1 MKRFI
6 LTNLPILLVA
16 VAGSTMM
23 STKLM
28 TSIANAQEITVITS
42 TPLNTTSVQKPTP
55 FALVSLAMQGYLQ
68 AQGIP
73 QHLALMSSYQMKRVT
88 ARDLVQAAITANRLD
103 PAFLN
108 DQEYR
113 DAVDQQLQIF
123 ANIH

>member
-1 MKRFI
+1 
-6 LTNLPILLVA
+6 
-16 VAGSTMM
+16 
-23 STKLM
+23 
-28 TSIANAQEITVITS
+28 
-42 TPLNTTSVQKPTP
+42 
-55 FALVSLAMQGYLQ
+55 MQGYFQ

-108 DQEYR
+108 DQEYLN
-113 DAVDQQLQIF
+113 AVDQQLQIF